1 MKVAVFENEYD
12 SVKGAFETS
21 KLLDF
26 NGELEI
32 DVFPSS
38 QKADFTKLEEFTAIF
53 VDIDLSAKSELDGFS
68 LIQKIR
74 TINDLLTKRIIIL
87 TGNNKIEEILKERKI
102 FSELIQIIIKP
113 TNYEEISSAIKKVQS
128 TN

>member
-26 NGELEI
+26 NNELEI

-38 QKADFTKLEEFTAIF
+38 QKADFTSLEEFSAIF

-74 TINDLLTKRIIIL
+74 TINDLLTNRIIIL

-102 FSELIQIIIKP
+102 FSESIQIIIKP
-113 TNYEEISSAIKKVQS
+113 TNYEEISSAIKKAQ
-128 TN
+128 NP